1 MPSDTI
7 SVDSAHVKFMDL
19 TPKSMTL
26 AKKQRNLPQ
35 NPDKLK
41 MKLGVG
47 LSGWFLCFLANL
59 IVLGVNSIYFKYAK
73 STQMVFEE
81 I

>member
-1 MPSDTI
+1 MPSETI
-7 SVDSAHVKFMDL
+7 SVDSAHVKYMDL
-19 TPKSMTL
+19 TPKPMTL

-47 LSGWFLCFLANL
+47 LSG
-59 IVLGVNSIYFKYAK
+59 
-73 STQMVFEE
+73 
-81 I
+81 